1 MIRALLLVVDEYSR
15 AVLADDLD
23 ADAACGVGFMVM
35 WARGR
40 YTAPDCNSNTA
51 AGCVGYAA
59 SPKLVSRCA
68 RHLRCPRRRPLGP
81 SRAQR
86 TARSRRSE
94 RSPYSSARDQLT
106 AQELQIATLAAEGLT
121 NRQIAERLYLS
132 HRTVGSH
139 LYRIYPRLGITSRV
153 ELGSAISAIPVTAR
167 SA

>member
-23 ADAACGVGFMVM
+23 ADPWAQAA
-35 WARGR
+35 RSELR
-40 YTAPDCNSNTA
+40 A
-51 AGCVGYAA
+51 AGEA
-59 SPKLVSRCA
+59 SA
-68 RHLRCPRRRPLGP
+68 R
-81 SRAQR
+81 R
-86 TARSRRSE
+86 T
-94 RSPYSSARDQLT
+94 SSARDQLT